1 MAGWGGR
8 SGQRLRKLCLE
19 TYGDICHLCGRPGAD
34 SADHIIPR
42 SMGGDNSID
51 NLRPAHTRCNAAR
64 GNMPMHEWRR
74 RHAVES
80 RPRSK
85 PSRDW

>member
-8 SGQRLRKLCLE
+8 SAARIRKQVLE

-42 SMGGDNSID
+42 SRGGKDELD
-51 NLRPAHTRCNAAR
+51 NLRPAHGRCNSSR
-64 GNMPMHEWRR
+64 GNKSMTQYRDRNPARR
-74 RHAVES
+74 RATS
-80 RPRSK
+80 P
-85 PSRDW
+85 PSRSW